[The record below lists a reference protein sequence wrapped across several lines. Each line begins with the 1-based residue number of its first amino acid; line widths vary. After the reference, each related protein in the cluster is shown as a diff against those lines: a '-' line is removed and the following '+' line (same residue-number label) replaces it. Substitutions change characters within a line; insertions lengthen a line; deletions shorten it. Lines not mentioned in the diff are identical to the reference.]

1 MADYSKLLSIAQKLG
16 VQTDIAEAAKLAA
29 RAEQKDVQ
37 LILPLVGE
45 FSAGKTTLV
54 NALTDSKVLE
64 TATEPTTATVYEI
77 HFGAPEASAAVID
90 VEGNVLPAEINNLK
104 NADLKDAFQVVLNDT
119 STVVPPAIVLVD
131 TPGLSSPDPKHRQVL
146 TDFLP
151 AADGILLVVDIN
163 AQYTRS
169 LGDFVIIKD
178 MKLANRPVFL
188 IVTKCDT
195 KTAAEVE
202 ETKAYIAKNTGI
214 PTSNMACVS
223 ADKGD
228 LDELK
233 KLLDRVQV
241 DKGKIQQSVDAVRAK
256 ALAEKMSAYI
266 DDLLKAAVRQGGG
279 AEPSPGAV

>member
-64 TATEPTTATVYEI
+64 TATEPTTATIYEI

-90 VEGNVLPAEINNLK
+90 VEGNVLPADINNLK

-131 TPGLSSPDPKHRQVL
+131 TPGLSSPDPKHRQAL

-169 LGDFVIIKD
+169 LGDFVII
-178 MKLANRPVFL
+178 N
-188 IVTKCDT
+188 
-195 KTAAEVE
+195 
-202 ETKAYIAKNTGI
+202 
-214 PTSNMACVS
+214 PTFT
-223 ADKGD
+223 
-228 LDELK
+228 
-233 KLLDRVQV
+233 
-241 DKGKIQQSVDAVRAK
+241 I
-256 ALAEKMSAYI
+256 
-266 DDLLKAAVRQGGG
+266 
-279 AEPSPGAV
+279 